1 MFRQAYPWW
10 IGLFMLVGLAVGL
23 TVLICWPPKEEI
35 ARQTPLSNG
44 NDGESAAAK
53 SIQPPGNEIAVASPT
68 VSAPRSDEE
77 LRAKVVG
84 TWQDEYQGKRTM
96 TLRSDGTGAMVVE
109 LSGLKAALVAPRLTF
124 HMQWSIAQGRLKKR
138 SLGGEPAVQVNMIL
152 KTLGDT
158 VEEEILEVTED
169 RLLLLDP
176 DGKTQYDWRRKR

>member
-1 MFRQAYPWW
+1 MFRRAYPWL
-10 IGLFMLVGLAVGL
+10 IGLLMVVGLAVGM
-23 TVLICWPPKEEI
+23 TVLIYYPPKEEI
-35 ARQTPLSNG
+35 DRESPLPKG
-44 NDGESAAAK
+44 NDGESGAAEL
-53 SIQPPGNEIAVASPT
+53 IQPPGGEIAVAGPT
-68 VSAPRSDEE
+68 VSVPRSDEE

-96 TLRSDGTGAMVVE
+96 TLRSDGTGDMVVE

-124 HMQWSIAQGRLKKR
+124 QMEWSIAQGRLKKR